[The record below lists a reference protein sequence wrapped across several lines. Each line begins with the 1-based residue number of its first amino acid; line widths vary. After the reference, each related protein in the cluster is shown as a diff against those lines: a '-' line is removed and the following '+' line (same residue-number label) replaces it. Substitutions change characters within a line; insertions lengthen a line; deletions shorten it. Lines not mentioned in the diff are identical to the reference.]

1 MIKMNEKQMNGFIE
15 SKTSAYRIGVL
26 NQRMGNRQQA
36 GGNGSKLDLN
46 GFSAE
51 TFERSVAIERLERF
65 KRSAHRRSKP
75 WPKDKIRISLRS

>member
-51 TFERSVAIERLERF
+51 SF
-65 KRSAHRRSKP
+65 
-75 WPKDKIRISLRS
+75 